1 MWLTGIRVLARRS
14 SDHLAVRLLIVLTS
28 PHSYRSPVDRV
39 TGLLAPAPAKRA
51 IAKRFRALAA
61 QPTWQRLP
69 LDSTRSRLT
78 QNVISTVIRC
88 AAKGSLDYPVDSNKS
103 GDGDP
108 AEPEITGLAPSRGQV
123 MLLMKP
129 G

>member
-1 MWLTGIRVLARRS
+1 MG
-14 SDHLAVRLLIVLTS
+14 
-28 PHSYRSPVDRV
+28 
-39 TGLLAPAPAKRA
+39 LAPTGKR
-51 IAKRFRALAA
+51 
-61 QPTWQRLP
+61 RLV
-69 LDSTRSRLT
+69 TAHT
-78 QNVISTVIRC
+78 HNVISTVIRC